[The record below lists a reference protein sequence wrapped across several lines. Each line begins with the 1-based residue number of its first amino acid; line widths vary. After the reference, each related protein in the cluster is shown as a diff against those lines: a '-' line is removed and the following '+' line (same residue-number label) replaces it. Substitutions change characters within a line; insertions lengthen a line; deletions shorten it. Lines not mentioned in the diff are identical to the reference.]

1 MADLISP
8 KDWARAQVQLWISL
22 FRYYPLASIWT
33 KLYQV
38 ETSHAL
44 LFSALC
50 TPAAIAQSFH
60 QTNPLDT
67 MSDSNSDSDSD
78 IDVEGLIAPIQQHDI
93 RRIVA
98 GQVVS
103 DLASSVKEL
112 VDNALDADATG
123 INSKNNI
130 WWYFYER

>member
-1 MADLISP
+1 
-8 KDWARAQVQLWISL
+8 
-22 FRYYPLASIWT
+22 
-33 KLYQV
+33 
-38 ETSHAL
+38 
-44 LFSALC
+44 
-50 TPAAIAQSFH
+50 
-60 QTNPLDT
+60 

-78 IDVEGLIAPIQQHDI
+78 IDVEGLIAPIQQNDI

-123 INSKNNI
+123 INSKNN
-130 WWYFYER
+130 F